1 MLVTLRALGSV
12 SAAAIKYH
20 RPFSTKQED
29 TNQLRPGLLIF
40 ALLYNSEPHQA
51 KVPTAAFRY
60 SYNLDTA
67 MPIQSIKPR

>member
-29 TNQLRPGLLIF
+29 AIQLRPSLLIF
-40 ALLYNSEPHQA
+40 ALLYNSVPHQA
-51 KVPTAAFRY
+51 KVLTAAFRY
-60 SYNLDTA
+60 SYNFDTA
-67 MPIQSIKPR
+67 MSI